1 LHGYQAKTHT
11 IGAPLE
17 DVLCVSRLQVAKLMG
32 AVVEM
37 QRVWQ
42 ATIPTSVEE
51 DASVDV
57 LIPAR
62 HERFKRTWRGR
73 PDAMITILLAGVHR
87 TVGVARVPAA
97 VNGRRVRTG
106 PCNRRPCDMIW
117 DALRPSGR
125 RGLGEAGR
133 RPCSCAD
140 ASLRTSFADC
150 RRVQRQ
156 SPGTGWRHRRFA
168 CRCHH
173 AVCARCPAPK
183 SR

>member
-1 LHGYQAKTHT
+1 
-11 IGAPLE
+11 
-17 DVLCVSRLQVAKLMG
+17 MG

-73 PDAMITILLAGVHR
+73 PDAVITILLAGVHR

-106 PCNRRPCDMIW
+106 PCNRSPCDMIW
-117 DALRPSGR
+117 LQDARP
-125 RGLGEAGR
+125 
-133 RPCSCAD
+133 PH
-140 ASLRTSFADC
+140 T
-150 RRVQRQ
+150 
-156 SPGTGWRHRRFA
+156 GT
-168 CRCHH
+168 
-173 AVCARCPAPK
+173 ARLAELV
-183 SR
+183 